1 MQPVLNVIL
10 QALGQPVHKLGPRCD
25 YIFVKLALSLLEG
38 LISELDL
45 LRPLI
50 EDLLLSSQLLL
61 DL

>member
-10 QALGQPVHKLGPRCD
+10 QALGQPVHKLSPWCN

-38 LISELDL
+38 LISKLDL

-50 EDLLLSSQLLL
+50 EDLLLSGQLLL